1 MGLTKGAVTFS
12 RYRVIGDLPDN
23 LPEFIDT
30 KLKRFA
36 FRNALS
42 DEEKSIGW
50 TSLENVLDTK
60 FEYANYSLGTYIVFS
75 LRIDRKV
82 IPPSLL
88 KIRVLEAEKAYMAD
102 KGTHKI
108 YRQDK
113 RDIKENVRAELMRN
127 ISPIPS
133 FHEVCWSPSQGWLL
147 FGSLSEKV
155 QVDFE
160 EFFKQTFDLRLTNFI
175 PWDPEYMEEKVL
187 RDMASAEI
195 GTTKRELSSLG
206 RELLTWLWFKS
217 EERNGSIMI
226 PDEGDIELTF
236 IERLALES
244 GEGEYSE
251 KVVCRGFHADMEEG
265 KAALRKGKKIKE
277 AKLRIATGSE
287 QMDFSI
293 RADHFQFQSMKMPD
307 SIGEDEGERDEE
319 GRLLERI
326 YLIEK
331 VWIMMERLFLLF
343 LEKRLSPK
351 WSSEEMNHM
360 KKWIAQ

>member
-12 RYRVIGDLPDN
+12 RYRVVGDLPDN
-23 LPEFIDT
+23 LPDFIDT
-30 KLKRFA
+30 KIKRFA
-36 FRNALS
+36 FRNALT

-60 FEYANYSLGTYIVFS
+60 FEYASYSLATYIVFS
-75 LRIDRKV
+75 LRIDRKI
-82 IPPSLL
+82 IPSSLL
-88 KIRVLEAEKAYMAD
+88 KIKVLEAEREYMAD
-102 KGTHKI
+102 RETDKI

-113 RDIKENVRAELMRN
+113 RDIKENVRAELMRTVN
-127 ISPIPS
+127 PIPS

-147 FGSLSEKV
+147 FGSLSEKI
-155 QVDFE
+155 QGDFE
-160 EFFKQTFDLRLTNFI
+160 EFFKQTFGLRLVNFI
-175 PWDPEYMEEKVL
+175 PWDPDYMEENVL
-187 RDMASAEI
+187 REMASAGI

-206 RELLTWLWFKS
+206 REFLTWLWFKS

-226 PDEGDIELTF
+226 PGEGDIELAFT
-236 IERLALES
+236 ERLALES

-251 KVVCRGFHADMEEG
+251 RVVCRGFHADMEEG
-265 KAALRKGKKIKE
+265 KAALRKGKKIRE

-293 RADHFQFQSMKMPD
+293 RADHFQFQSMKMPE
-307 SIGEDEGERDEE
+307 SIGNDEGDRDEE

-331 VWIMMERLFLLF
+331 VWGIMERLFLLF

-351 WSSEEMNHM
+351 WNSEEMNHM
-360 KKWIAQ
+360 KKWIAK

>member
-23 LPEFIDT
+23 LPDFIDT

-36 FRNALS
+36 FRNTLS

-50 TSLENVLDTK
+50 TSIGNVLDTK
-60 FEYANYSLGTYIVFS
+60 FEYANYSLATYIIFS

-88 KIRVLEAEKAYMAD
+88 KIRVLEAEREYMAD
-102 KGTHKI
+102 KGTDKI
-108 YRQDK
+108 YRQDR

-127 ISPIPS
+127 TSPIPS

-147 FGSLSEKV
+147 FGSLPEKI

-160 EFFKQTFDLRLTNFI
+160 EFFKQTFELKLINFI
-175 PWDPEYMEEKVL
+175 PWDPEYIEEKVL

-206 RELLTWLWFKS
+206 REFLTWLWFKS

-277 AKLRIATGSE
+277 ARLRIAIGSE
-287 QMDFSI
+287 QMDFNI
-293 RADHFQFQSMKMPD
+293 RADLFQFQSMKMPD
-307 SIGEDEGERDEE
+307 SIGKDEGELDEE

-331 VWIMMERLFLLF
+331 VWGIMERLFHLF
-343 LEKRLSPK
+343 LEMRLSPK
-351 WSSEEMNHM
+351 WNSEEIIHM
-360 KKWIAQ
+360 KKWIAE